1 MATGTTERRARYA
14 VQHHGQT
21 FAAQAGI
28 TLRDKPSPLYR
39 LLVLTTLLSARISA
53 DIAVRTAPDLSRAGL
68 PTPEHMRVAT
78 WQHEVDAPGP
88 AGYPLYDEQT
98 ATMLGEH
105 AQLLR
110 DQYEGDIRR
119 LRDRGRGG
127 VHADIQTFRGIG
139 PAGADTFCREVQAVW
154 PQLAPFVDKLVLE
167 GARAAGL
174 PTDPGQ
180 LANLVPQDDVAN
192 LAAACVRA
200 ARSKE
205 RAAEI
210 KAA

>member
-53 DIAVRTAPDLSRAGL
+53 DIAVRTATELSRAGL
-68 PTPEHMRVAT
+68 RTPEHMRDAT
-78 WQHEVDAPGP
+78 WQHRVDVLGRG
-88 AGYPLYDEQT
+88 GYRRYDEKT
-98 ATMLGEH
+98 ATMLGEN
-105 AQLLR
+105 AQFLL
-110 DQYEGDIRR
+110 DQYQGDLRR
-119 LRDRGRGG
+119 LRDRGRGD

-139 PAGADTFCREVQAVW
+139 PAGADIFCREVQAVW